1 MGWQPMIDSD
11 FNSAAYCAES
21 DECEL
26 ILSFCQLV
34 DIMVKDIQHLEAEC
48 VRSRYQV
55 SKHLGAPDDGYY
67 RSNILSGLKTP
78 YYDNLAY
85 QMYMALYYDGGD
97 PLSFQ
102 EWISAINR
110 LAKGHE
116 DDRF

>member
-1 MGWQPMIDSD
+1 MIDSD
-11 FNSAAYCAES
+11 FNSAAHCAES

-48 VRSRYQV
+48 VRARYQN
-55 SKHLGAPDDGYY
+55 SKHLDAPEDEYY

-78 YYDNLAY
+78 YYDSLAY

-97 PLSFQ
+97 PLSFK
-102 EWISAINR
+102 EWTSAINR
-110 LAKGHE
+110 LAKGYE
-116 DDRF
+116 DERF